1 MNIKRLAVYCGSAA
15 GCDPRFAEAA
25 RAMGEAIVER
35 DLELVYGG
43 GRLGLMGIIAD
54 TVINAGGI
62 AYGVIPRALVDK
74 EVAHTGLTDLYTVT
88 TMHERKAK
96 MTELCDAFVCLPGG
110 IGTLDELY
118 EAWTWNALGYHA
130 QPFALLN
137 VADFWTP
144 FVTFMEHVSETGFLS
159 KRRLKQM
166 IVASTA
172 DEAINLLDEAAAGAT
187 QGMVW

>member
-15 GCDPRFAEAA
+15 GSDPRFAEAA
-25 RAMGEAIVER
+25 RELGRVMVER
-35 DLELVYGG
+35 DLELIYGG

-54 TVINAGGI
+54 TVINAGGT

-110 IGTLDELY
+110 IGTLDEMF

-137 VADFWTP
+137 VAGFWTP
-144 FVTFMEHVSETGFLS
+144 FVEFMAHVSETGFLS
-159 KRRLKQM
+159 KRRLKQL
-166 IVASTA
+166 IVADTP
-172 DEAINLLDEAAAGAT
+172 DEVINLLDEAAAGAT

>member
-15 GCDPRFAEAA
+15 GSDPRFAEAA

-35 DLELVYGG
+35 NLELVYGG
-43 GRLGLMGIIAD
+43 GRLGLMGIVAD

-144 FVTFMEHVSETGFLS
+144 FVTFMEHVSDTGFLS
-159 KRRLKQM
+159 KRRLEQM

-172 DEAINLLDEAAAGAT
+172 DEAINLLDEAAACAT

>member
-15 GCDPRFAEAA
+15 GSDPRFAEAA
-25 RAMGEAIVER
+25 REMGEAIVSHG
-35 DLELVYGG
+35 LELVYGG
-43 GRLGLMGIIAD
+43 GRLGLMGIVAD
-54 TVINAGGI
+54 TVINAGGT

-137 VADFWTP
+137 TAGFWTP
-144 FVTFMEHVSETGFLS
+144 FVEFMEHVSVSGFLS

-166 IVASTA
+166 IVANTP
-172 DEAINLLDEAAAGAT
+172 DEALNLLDEAAAGAT
-187 QGMVW
+187 QGIVW